1 MRVSMAKEHLHS
13 VVKIHLQS
21 WAPYEISVKLGRKYL
36 EAFYNNVVEDSNS
49 FGYVFV
55 HDDDVIAY
63 AVGFKNYLSF
73 GQNFQKEYLFPLIYY
88 CLVSFL
94 KLKLNIFD
102 ILNILADN
110 QKLKLLEHP
119 EYHLGA
125 LAVQKKYMRTVIG
138 RKAVLDS
145 ITAVIDHLR
154 QADYPSCWGCCDERN
169 VAMQKILVNRFGFNN
184 KGIHIQKGRNT
195 VMFEKYFTTVDV

>member
-1 MRVSMAKEHLHS
+1 MRVSMAKEHVHS

-21 WAPYEISVKLGRKYL
+21 WAPYELSVKLGRKYL
-36 EAFYNNVVEDSNS
+36 EAFYNNVVEDSNA
-49 FGYVFV
+49 FGYVFG
-55 HDDDVIAY
+55 HDDDIIAY
-63 AVGFKNYLSF
+63 AVGFKNYLLF
-73 GQNFQKEYLFPLIYY
+73 GQNLQKEHLFPLIYY

-110 QKLKLLEHP
+110 QKLMLLEHP

-145 ITAVIDHLR
+145 ITAVINHLR
-154 QADYPSCWGCCDERN
+154 QSDYPSCWGCCDERN

-184 KGIHIQKGRNT
+184 KGIHRQKGRNT
-195 VMFEKYFTTVDV
+195 VMFEKYFTAVDA

>member
-1 MRVSMAKEHLHS
+1 MRVSMAKEHVHS

-36 EAFYNNVVEDSNS
+36 EAFYNNVVDDSNS

-55 HDDDVIAY
+55 HDNDVIAY
-63 AVGFKNYLSF
+63 AVGFKNYLTF
-73 GQNFQKEYLFPLIYY
+73 GQNFQKEHLFPLIYY

-110 QKLKLLEHP
+110 QKLMLLEHP

-145 ITAVIDHLR
+145 ITAVIGHLR

-184 KGIHIQKGRNT
+184 KGIHRQKGRNT
-195 VMFEKYFTTVDV
+195 VMFEKYFTTADV